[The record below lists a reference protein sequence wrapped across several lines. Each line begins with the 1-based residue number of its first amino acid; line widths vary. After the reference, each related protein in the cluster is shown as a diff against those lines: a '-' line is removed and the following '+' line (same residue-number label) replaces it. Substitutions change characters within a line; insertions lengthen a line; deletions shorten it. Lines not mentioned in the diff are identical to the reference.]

1 MVQAGHHG
9 RARRG
14 TERCDAA
21 CIGVHDALRSQAVDV
36 RGPHIRPAGAAKV
49 QGHFLGRMKRMSGRR
64 APSGE
69 AASRAPAGRP
79 AAAASSRSRVRSV
92 FGKRCVMM
100 RKVSS
105 IRFCRYKYR

>member
-1 MVQAGHHG
+1 
-9 RARRG
+9 
-14 TERCDAA
+14 
-21 CIGVHDALRSQAVDV
+21 
-36 RGPHIRPAGAAKV
+36 
-49 QGHFLGRMKRMSGRR
+49 MSGRR

-79 AAAASSRSRVRSV
+79 AAAASSRSRVRSG

-105 IRFCRYKYR
+105 VRFCRYKYRQMLFGPGLCKTAAGYSKTSV